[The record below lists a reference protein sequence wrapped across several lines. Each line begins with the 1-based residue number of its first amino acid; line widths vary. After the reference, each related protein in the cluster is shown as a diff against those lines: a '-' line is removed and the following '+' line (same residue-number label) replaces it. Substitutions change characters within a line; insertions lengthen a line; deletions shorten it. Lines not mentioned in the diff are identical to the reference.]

1 MILNK
6 VVLVT
11 GISGAGKTTA
21 MAVLED
27 MGYHCIDRY
36 PVFLINE
43 LIELLQSNEEDERL
57 RNLALSVSAH
67 DFFTFKQ
74 AFENME
80 CDLTIL
86 YLDASYD
93 ALLLRYKYNRRS
105 HPLLIQKKAN
115 SLEEA
120 IEFEIASFYEVREY
134 ATIIIDTSHLS
145 VHDLSKRIQAVFSIS
160 SQKALTISFVSFG
173 FRHGVPGDAD
183 MVVDVRFLANPY
195 WEISLREKS
204 GNDRVVYDYV
214 LEDDKTQAFLKTF
227 IPYLEFVLDQY
238 THDSKNHLTVAIGCT
253 GGQHRSVSLV
263 NWLQRQYRKAYPVF
277 INHRDVKGQEDA

>member
-36 PVFLINE
+36 PVFLVDE

-195 WEISLREKS
+195 WEVSLREKS

-277 INHRDVKGQEDA
+277 INHRDVKDQEDA

>member
-160 SQKALTISFVSFG
+160 SQKVLTISFVSFG

-277 INHRDVKGQEDA
+277 INHRDVKDQEDA

>member
-36 PVFLINE
+36 PVFLIDE

-195 WEISLREKS
+195 WEVSLREKS

-277 INHRDVKGQEDA
+277 INHRDVKDQEDA